1 MFILALFSFVSSQII
16 IGQLPSS
23 INEQLTIKVDTK
35 SIRIRYCLLSD
46 QYNNGLKK
54 NEFNYPNPKTFTQ
67 LNQKLLLQYIT
78 NEIFNQM
85 ESKSALFH
93 HENWRCKQYTIYD
106 YFPELFE
113 ISNNNAKNR
122 ILTILKSEKQDAG
135 EFKQSQ
141 DWTYQLQINSNT
153 QQQQI
158 QIKYKN
164 ESSGPKYHYERKLIG
179 AGLHQFIETKI
190 IFDKQPSQN
199 VVIVDE
205 LDTFTYVDKDELDKL
220 PYEAKLMTIVDI
232 ERPNELSTQHIILSQ
247 HKGALEITYLMPYHF
262 RYHLASDT
270 HYKTS
275 YVPNIPRVYLE
286 SQSGDP
292 LIKSFF
298 NGNYEEAQISTY
310 KEHLTYQI
318 PVGYLPYKNVVS
330 VITIGITLGMALHI
344 SNLIRK
350 DKQ

>member
-1 MFILALFSFVSSQII
+1 MFILALFCFVSSQII
-16 IGQLPSS
+16 IGQLPSN
-23 INEQLTIKVDTK
+23 INEQLTIKVDAK
-35 SIRIRYCLLSD
+35 SIRISYCLSSD
-46 QYNNGLKK
+46 QYKNGLKK
-54 NEFNYPNPKTFTQ
+54 SEFNYPNPKTFTQ
-67 LNQKLLLQYIT
+67 LNHKLLLQYIT
-78 NEIFNQM
+78 SEILNEM
-85 ESKSALFH
+85 EHKSALFY

-106 YFPELFE
+106 YFLEQFE
-113 ISNNNAKNR
+113 ISINNAKNR
-122 ILTILKSEKQDAG
+122 ILTILKQEKQDAS

-141 DWTYQLQINSNT
+141 DWTYQLQLNSNT

-158 QIKYKN
+158 QINYKN
-164 ESSGPKYHYERKLIG
+164 QSNGPKYHYQRKLIG

-190 IFDKQPSQN
+190 TFDKQPSQN

-232 ERPNELSTQHIILSQ
+232 ERPNELSTQHIILSK
-247 HKGALEITYLMPYHF
+247 HKGTQEITYIMPYHF

-286 SQSGDP
+286 SQQGDS

-298 NGNYEEAQISTY
+298 NGNYEQAQISTY
-310 KEHLTYQI
+310 EQHLTYQI
-318 PVGYLPYKNVVS
+318 PVGYLPYKNVV
-330 VITIGITLGMALHI
+330 VMITIGITLGLALHI
-344 SNLIRK
+344 SNLIRRE
-350 DKQ
+350 KQ